1 MRTTVNTFDQ
11 RVRRIFLETTKM
23 VSGDIMTS
31 HSTSRWSLSMNAVKR
46 VSSYSEDKKEG
57 TRQGREVSWKVTVIV
72 CTNSKETKGQ
82 RFCGDTWD
90 FWVVVNIASWDCPVK
105 NHVDISLTGSIPQ
118 ATWSIP
124 ILMIDSVL
132 PISNLLYRHVPD
144 SIAWQERRHM
154 HESRACPQ
162 GRQLWEIRYFPRAT
176 SGYEQ
181 FRNFVPQSLS
191 TQTDLS
197 LQCRK

>member
-11 RVRRIFLETTKM
+11 RVRRIFVETTKM

-31 HSTSRWSLSMNAVKR
+31 HSTWRWSLSMNAVKR

-57 TRQGREVSWKVTVIV
+57 TRQGKRGQLKGYSHSMHELKRDQR
-72 CTNSKETKGQ
+72 TK
-82 RFCGDTWD
+82 
-90 FWVVVNIASWDCPVK
+90 
-105 NHVDISLTGSIPQ
+105 
-118 ATWSIP
+118 
-124 ILMIDSVL
+124 ILW
-132 PISNLLYRHVPD
+132 RHVRLL
-144 SIAWQERRHM
+144 SGQSCIMGLSCQESRRHIINRKYPPGYLVDPNINDWQCAT
-154 HESRACPQ
+154 HLQPPLPPRARQHRVTGETTHAWVSRLPSGQAVV
-162 GRQLWEIRYFPRAT
+162 GNRILSPRAT

-181 FRNFVPQSLS
+181 FRNYVPQCLS